1 MKRLLLLGLCLS
13 ILGGAA
19 SQNASFQLSGR
30 ILDAETDQGIG
41 FVQLKLLQ
49 LADSSFVSGAISE
62 AGGEFRV
69 TVPRDGE
76 YLLESLAEGYEP
88 QVQTI
93 QAFREAAE
101 LPAIR
106 LAVKSSTLSTVEI
119 SAEKSVVELDLDK
132 RVYNV
137 SQDLSNQG
145 ASAAEILGNLPSVS
159 LSPEGQVRLRGSS
172 DVRILID
179 GKPSGLIG
187 PDGEGL
193 AQLQGTLIESVEVI
207 TNPSARYEAEGSGGV
222 INIVLKKDRKQGFN
236 GSIDLTA
243 GYPTNLIATL
253 NLNYRVKKVNFFI
266 NYGFGYRV
274 NPYRGTVYQEVY
286 AGDTTFLS
294 LQTSRG
300 QFQGLVNNIRGG
312 MDYYFDEKN
321 ILTAAYRFRR
331 TDGQR
336 FSYFRYEDY
345 LFTTANPTLITER
358 EQEEVES
365 EPYSEY
371 ALTYEKQFAREGQ
384 ELTADVRYLN
394 YWENSDQ
401 VYPETSWL
409 PGESREQ
416 GETFVQRAVND
427 EFENQYLIQVD
438 YIHPFG
444 VEGSIE
450 GGVRL
455 SFRDMTNDYLATEE
469 QADGEW
475 LPLPEFDN
483 VFQYNENVQA
493 VYAIVGNKL
502 PKLSY
507 QLGLRAEST
516 EIRTELEKTKETN
529 DRSYR
534 NLFPSG
540 LLAWHLPRQNDL
552 QLSYSRRIRRPTY
565 RELSPFITLSD
576 RRNFFSG
583 NRDLNPEFSHSVEL
597 SHLKRFEQGVLTS
610 ALYYRNSTE
619 TIQSIRLVD
628 EDGLAQTLPYNLV
641 GQNAFG
647 FDLAFSYSLTR
658 WWKLDANFNAFR
670 AITDASNIAADFQ
683 SDTYSWF
690 ARQTSKFSLPANI
703 SLQFRTNYQAPE
715 LIPQG
720 RREAIFTLDLAAK
733 KELWAR
739 KGALTLSATNL
750 LNTNRTIS
758 ITQGEGFFTDRFSLR
773 RPRQIDLTFT
783 YRFNQ

>member
-1 MKRLLLLGLCLS
+1 MLRLFIGFCLLLSFLP
-13 ILGGAA
+13 AA
-19 SQNASFQLSGR
+19 SQNAQLPITGGIAINEELSQAMGYGQV
-30 ILDAETDQGIG
+30 ILLNA
-41 FVQLKLLQ
+41 
-49 LADSSFVSGAISE
+49 ADSVWVEGALTN
-62 AGGEFRV
+62 EFGAFSMQAPPGR
-69 TVPRDGE
+69 
-76 YLLESLAEGYEP
+76 YILKYSAEGYEVFYSEAFELNKALEIP
-88 QVQTI
+88 YVRL
-93 QAFREAAE
+93 QA
-101 LPAIR
+101 
-106 LAVKSSTLSTVEI
+106 KSITLSEVQITG
-119 SAEKSVVELDLDK
+119 EKALVELDLDK
-132 RVYNV
+132 KVYNV
-137 SQDLSNQG
+137 SKDLSNQG
-145 ASAAEILGNLPSVS
+145 ATASEILGNLPSVTVNQN
-159 LSPEGQVRLRGSS
+159 GQVSLRGSG

-193 AQLQGTLIESVEVI
+193 AQLQGNLIESVEII

-222 INIVLKKDRKQGFN
+222 INIVLKKDRREGFN

-243 GYPTNLIATL
+243 GYPTNINAAV

-286 AGDTTFLS
+286 RNDSTFIS
-294 LQTSRG
+294 LQESNG

-312 MDYYFDEKN
+312 MDYYFDDRN

-345 LFTTANPTLITER
+345 LSNTTNLLSITER

-371 ALTYEKQFAREGQ
+371 ALTYKKKFQREGQ

-401 VYPETSWL
+401 IYPETTWL
-409 PGESREQ
+409 PGQTREQ
-416 GETFVQRAVND
+416 GNTFVQRAVND
-427 EFENQYLIQVD
+427 EFENQYLFQLD
-438 YIHPFG
+438 YVQPFG
-444 VEGSIE
+444 EDGTIE
-450 GGVRL
+450 GGVRV

-475 LPLPEFDN
+475 IALPGFDN
-483 VFQYNENVQA
+483 VFQYNENIQA
-493 VYAIVGNKL
+493 VYGIIGNK
-502 PKLSY
+502 KDRISY
-507 QLGLRAEST
+507 QVGLRAEATSIT
-516 EIRTELEKTKETN
+516 TELEDTNETN
-529 DRSYR
+529 ARDYQ

-540 LLAWHLPRQNDL
+540 LFSWHLPAQNDL
-552 QLSYSRRIRRPTY
+552 QISYSRRIRRPTY

-583 NRDLNPEFSHSVEL
+583 NKDLNPEFSHSVEL
-597 SHLKRFEQGVLTS
+597 SHLKYFDQGVITS
-610 ALYYRNSTE
+610 ALYYRNSSA

-628 EDGLAQTLPYNLV
+628 ENGLASTLPYNLV

-647 FDLAFSYSLTR
+647 ADLAFSYSLTP

-670 AITDASNIAADFQ
+670 AITDGTNLDADFS

-690 ARQTSKFSLPANI
+690 ARQTSKFKLPKET
-703 SLQFRTNYQAPE
+703 SLQLRTNYQAPE

-720 RREAIFTLDLAAK
+720 RREAIFTLDVAIK
-733 KELWAR
+733 KELWQR
-739 KGALTLSATNL
+739 KGAITLSGTNL
-750 LNTNRTIS
+750 LNTNRS
-758 ITQGEGFFTDRFSLR
+758 IITTEGETFFTDRFSLR
-773 RPRQIDLTFT
+773 QPRQINLTLT
-783 YRFNQ
+783 YRIRQ

>member
-119 SAEKSVVELDLDK
+119 SAEKSLVELDLDK

-187 PDGEGL
+187 QDGEGL

-358 EQEEVES
+358 EQDEV
-365 EPYSEY
+365 
-371 ALTYEKQFAREGQ
+371 
-384 ELTADVRYLN
+384 
-394 YWENSDQ
+394 
-401 VYPETSWL
+401 
-409 PGESREQ
+409 
-416 GETFVQRAVND
+416 
-427 EFENQYLIQVD
+427 
-438 YIHPFG
+438 
-444 VEGSIE
+444 
-450 GGVRL
+450 
-455 SFRDMTNDYLATEE
+455 
-469 QADGEW
+469 
-475 LPLPEFDN
+475 
-483 VFQYNENVQA
+483 
-493 VYAIVGNKL
+493 
-502 PKLSY
+502 
-507 QLGLRAEST
+507 
-516 EIRTELEKTKETN
+516 
-529 DRSYR
+529 
-534 NLFPSG
+534 
-540 LLAWHLPRQNDL
+540 
-552 QLSYSRRIRRPTY
+552 
-565 RELSPFITLSD
+565 
-576 RRNFFSG
+576 
-583 NRDLNPEFSHSVEL
+583 
-597 SHLKRFEQGVLTS
+597 
-610 ALYYRNSTE
+610 
-619 TIQSIRLVD
+619 
-628 EDGLAQTLPYNLV
+628 
-641 GQNAFG
+641 
-647 FDLAFSYSLTR
+647 
-658 WWKLDANFNAFR
+658 
-670 AITDASNIAADFQ
+670 
-683 SDTYSWF
+683 
-690 ARQTSKFSLPANI
+690 
-703 SLQFRTNYQAPE
+703 
-715 LIPQG
+715 
-720 RREAIFTLDLAAK
+720 
-733 KELWAR
+733 
-739 KGALTLSATNL
+739 
-750 LNTNRTIS
+750 
-758 ITQGEGFFTDRFSLR
+758 
-773 RPRQIDLTFT
+773 
-783 YRFNQ
+783 

>member
-1 MKRLLLLGLCLS
+1 
-13 ILGGAA
+13 
-19 SQNASFQLSGR
+19 
-30 ILDAETDQGIG
+30 
-41 FVQLKLLQ
+41 
-49 LADSSFVSGAISE
+49 
-62 AGGEFRV
+62 
-69 TVPRDGE
+69 
-76 YLLESLAEGYEP
+76 
-88 QVQTI
+88 
-93 QAFREAAE
+93 
-101 LPAIR
+101 
-106 LAVKSSTLSTVEI
+106 
-119 SAEKSVVELDLDK
+119 
-132 RVYNV
+132 
-137 SQDLSNQG
+137 
-145 ASAAEILGNLPSVS
+145 
-159 LSPEGQVRLRGSS
+159 
-172 DVRILID
+172 
-179 GKPSGLIG
+179 
-187 PDGEGL
+187 
-193 AQLQGTLIESVEVI
+193 
-207 TNPSARYEAEGSGGV
+207 
-222 INIVLKKDRKQGFN
+222 
-236 GSIDLTA
+236 
-243 GYPTNLIATL
+243 
-253 NLNYRVKKVNFFI
+253 
-266 NYGFGYRV
+266 
-274 NPYRGTVYQEVY
+274 
-286 AGDTTFLS
+286 
-294 LQTSRG
+294 
-300 QFQGLVNNIRGG
+300 FQGLVNNIRGG

-409 PGESREQ
+409 PGETREQ

-427 EFENQYLIQVD
+427 EFENLYLIQVD
-438 YIHPFG
+438 YAHPFG
-444 VEGSIE
+444 AEGTIE

-469 QADGEW
+469 QSDGQW

-529 DRSYR
+529 DRSYN

-540 LLAWHLPRQNDL
+540 LLAWHLPKQNDL

-597 SHLKRFEQGVLTS
+597 SHLKRFEKGVLTS

-628 EDGLAQTLPYNLV
+628 ENGLAETLPYNLV

-647 FDLAFSYSLTR
+647 FDFTFSYSLTR

-690 ARQTSKFSLPANI
+690 ARQTSKFSLPADI
-703 SLQFRTNYQAPE
+703 SLQVRTNYQAPE

-733 KELWAR
+733 KELWSR
-739 KGALTLSATNL
+739 KGAITLSANNL
-750 LNTNRTIS
+750 LNTNRSIT

-773 RPRQIDLTFT
+773 QPRQIDLTLT

>member
-1 MKRLLLLGLCLS
+1 MLRLFLALCLC
-13 ILGGAA
+13 LLFLGAA
-19 SQNASFQLSGR
+19 SQNASLTLSGR
-30 ILDAETDQGIG
+30 MTLNDEQDTPANFGQLSLLNAQDSSIIQGALTDQ
-41 FVQLKLLQ
+41 F
-49 LADSSFVSGAISE
+49 GAFSMVVAPGNYILRY
-62 AGGEFRV
+62 AA
-69 TVPRDGE
+69 T
-76 YLLESLAEGYEP
+76 GYEP
-88 QVQTI
+88 YFTE
-93 QAFREAAE
+93 AFELQEDREV
-101 LPAIR
+101 PSVR
-106 LAVKSSTLSTVEI
+106 LKAKSITLSEVQITG
-119 SAEKSVVELDLDK
+119 EKDLVELDLDK
-132 RVYNV
+132 KVYNV
-137 SQDLSNQG
+137 SKDLSNQG
-145 ASAAEILGNLPSVS
+145 ATASEILGNLPSVTVNQN
-159 LSPEGQVRLRGSS
+159 GQVSLRGSG

-193 AQLQGTLIESVEVI
+193 AQLQGNLIESVEII
-207 TNPSARYEAEGSGGV
+207 TNPSARYEAEGTGGV
-222 INIVLKKDRKQGFN
+222 INIVLKKDRRQGFN

-243 GYPTNLIATL
+243 GYPTNVNAAV

-266 NYGFGYRV
+266 NYGFGYRI

-286 AGDTTFLS
+286 RGDSTFIS
-294 LQTSRG
+294 LQESSG

-312 MDYYFDEKN
+312 LDYYFDENN

-345 LFTTANPTLITER
+345 LNSTNNPTAITER

-371 ALTYEKQFAREGQ
+371 ALTYKRKFQREGQ
-384 ELTADVRYLN
+384 ELTMDARYLN

-401 VYPETSWL
+401 IYPETSWL
-409 PGESREQ
+409 PGQSREQ
-416 GETFVQRAVND
+416 GTTFVQRAVND
-427 EFENQYLIQVD
+427 EFENQYLFQLD
-438 YIHPFG
+438 YVQPFG
-444 VEGSIE
+444 KDGTLE

-475 LPLPEFDN
+475 IALPGFDN
-483 VFQYNENVQA
+483 VFQYNENIQA
-493 VYAIVGNKL
+493 VYGILGNKQERI
-502 PKLSY
+502 SY
-507 QLGLRAEST
+507 QVGLRAEATS
-516 EIRTELEKTKETN
+516 IATELVDTNETN
-529 DRSYR
+529 ERDFQ

-540 LLAWHLPRQNDL
+540 LFALHLPAQNDL
-552 QLSYSRRIRRPTY
+552 QISYSRRIRRPTY

-597 SHLKRFEQGVLTS
+597 SHLKYFEQGVLTS
-610 ALYYRNSTE
+610 ALYFRNSSA

-628 EDGLAQTLPYNLV
+628 ENGLASTLPYNLV

-647 FDLAFSYSLTR
+647 ADIAFSYALTP

-670 AITDASNIAADFQ
+670 AITDATNLDANFS

-690 ARQTSKFSLPANI
+690 VRQTSKFKLPKET
-703 SLQFRTNYQAPE
+703 SLQLRTNYQAPE

-720 RREAIFTLDLAAK
+720 RREAIFTLDVAIK
-733 KELWAR
+733 KELWQR
-739 KGALTLSATNL
+739 KGAITLSGTNL
-750 LNTNRTIS
+750 LNTNRS
-758 ITQGEGFFTDRFSLR
+758 IVITEGEGFFTDRFSLR
-773 RPRQIDLTFT
+773 QPRQINLTLT
-783 YRFNQ
+783 YRIKQ